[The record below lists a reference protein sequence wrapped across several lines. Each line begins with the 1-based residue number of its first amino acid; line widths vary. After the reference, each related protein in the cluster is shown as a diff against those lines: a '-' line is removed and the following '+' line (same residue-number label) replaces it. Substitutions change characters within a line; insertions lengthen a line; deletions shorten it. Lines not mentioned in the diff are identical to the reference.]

1 MKTSKD
7 VRDYFDLKA
16 ILDLGIQVNINQIPF
31 DKLALY
37 AAIKEKIDGAKAR
50 VRSSHR
56 KK

>member
-1 MKTSKD
+1 MSTTKD

-16 ILDLGIQVNINQIPF
+16 VLDLGIQVNIDQVPF
-31 DKLALY
+31 EKLALY

-50 VRSSHR
+50 VRSSNR

>member
-16 ILDLGIQVNINQIPF
+16 ILDLGIQVNIDQIPF